1 MKKVDWQVNRG
12 ALRAMALGVLVAAL
26 FTSLA
31 VLKVRSQYKLFELGQ
46 ELSEESQEYTELNEA
61 QRKLRL
67 QLSTSKSRRY
77 PKCCGGRSRNE
88 NPSERDF
95 YRGHGLRGVVRRV
108 SWRFEQMKQGLG
120 AWLAIALLWC
130 SACVPPQQV
139 KDEEPEKQRPTAWWS
154 TPGIISSKRMS
165 ELQRKTW
172 SSRLDEDAK
181 HPGANF
187 LMGLI
192 YFGRFRSTQ
201 AERDFRRSES
211 YFIAALEADPTY
223 GEARNNLGALYLE
236 VQQWEAAIE
245 ALEPLLNDRYYSTPY
260 LAYNNMGWAFFN
272 LLQLKSAEYH
282 FQWQAVAIEPNMCLA
297 HSHLGQVYRAM
308 GRNDVAVIRLDRAI
322 LDLPRME

>member
-1 MKKVDWQVNRG
+1 
-12 ALRAMALGVLVAAL
+12 
-26 FTSLA
+26 
-31 VLKVRSQYKLFELGQ
+31 
-46 ELSEESQEYTELNEA
+46 
-61 QRKLRL
+61 
-67 QLSTSKSRRY
+67 
-77 PKCCGGRSRNE
+77 
-88 NPSERDF
+88 
-95 YRGHGLRGVVRRV
+95 
-108 SWRFEQMKQGLG
+108 MKQGLG

-139 KDEEPEKQRPTAWWS
+139 KDEEPEKTEADRLVEYARNNFLE
-154 TPGIISSKRMS
+154 KNVRAA
-165 ELQRKTW
+165 EKDLVLA
-172 SSRLDEDAK
+172 LDEDAK

-282 FQWQAVAIEPNMCLA
+282 FQQAVAIEPNMCLA

-322 LDLPRME
+322 SICPEWNEPFWHLGQVYESEGRYDLAIQSYQKCYDLAPEQELGGKCGARLSGLRGR